1 MKFPAL
7 IVLLTVVCLA
17 SSCTK
22 RASHE
27 ASGVAASKE
36 PPAKGYCL
44 PASSAWPE
52 EEYTQWMTSAELQFY
67 QDQAAPGQYF
77 AHVEGRNNAGL
88 SEYRAVRP
96 QPLPVEQYV
105 EAGIFW
111 GQNDK
116 RLFDTELRL
125 LRAGFIR
132 KSMQVFIDASGCA
145 LHQFVWLRPAG
156 TKASTAAST
165 PAPPTQKRV
174 TQPDPATQPAVTN
187 PPEPLPNE
195 ETAATE
201 PTISPAPAAGTDLA
215 SAADESPAE
224 EKLPTAMVVPPSELR
239 PTTEPEAPNPKK
251 FTTYTVVHGD
261 VLERIARR
269 HHCTAEAIL
278 TANDLKND
286 SLHIGQK
293 LKIPKK

>member
-1 MKFPAL
+1 MKTPAL

-17 SSCTK
+17 SSCSK
-22 RASHE
+22 RPSHE
-27 ASGVAASKE
+27 VSGVATAKE

-44 PASSAWPE
+44 PASSVWPE

-67 QDQAAPGQYF
+67 QEQAPPGQYF

-125 LRAGFIR
+125 LRAGFVR
-132 KSMQVFIDASGCA
+132 KSMQVFMDASGCA

-156 TKASTAAST
+156 TKASTTAST
-165 PAPPTQKRV
+165 PEPPTQKRV
-174 TQPDPATQPAVTN
+174 TRPDPAVTS
-187 PPEPLPNE
+187 PQESLPSE
-195 ETAATE
+195 ETAASE
-201 PTISPAPAAGTDLA
+201 PSISPDPASETDLA
-215 SAADESPAE
+215 SAADESPAGD
-224 EKLPTAMVVPPSELR
+224 KPPVAMVVPPSDLR
-239 PTTEPEAPNPKK
+239 PAAEPDSLNPKK

-269 HHCTAEAIL
+269 HHSTAEAIL